1 MALQTFTA
9 GQVLTAAQVNALQ
22 ANDYNQTV
30 STKTGDYVLVAAD
43 KGTRVEMNSASAQT
57 ITVNTSLFSAG
68 DTLFIQNIGAGICTI
83 TAGTAT
89 VSTAGSLALAQNA
102 GGTLYF
108 TSTGVS
114 IFFPTVAAAAS
125 ASGLT
130 LISSTAVSGAVSH
143 SFGSNAS
150 PIFTSTYRNY
160 RIIIDELSVATSE
173 QEISFRLRADTTD
186 LTAANYNYQTL
197 NVNGT
202 SVTSARTSGATS
214 YRLGFASTG
223 AVPASIIF
231 DLMLPQLAQEK
242 SLQSH
247 NTYVDVTPGVGVR
260 MFTIHGSIDSAVAY
274 NGFTIFAGTNI
285 TGRVSIYGYSI

>member
-43 KGTRVEMNSASAQT
+43 KGTRVVMNSASATT
-57 ITVNTSLFSAG
+57 ITVDTSLFSAG

-89 VSTAGSLALAQNA
+89 VSTAGSLALAENA

-114 IFFPTVAAAAS
+114 IFFPSAVATT

-130 LISSTAVSGAVSH
+130 LINTTTFSAV
-143 SFGSNAS
+143 AS
-150 PIFTSTYRNY
+150 QSVNNVFSATYDNY
-160 RIIIDELSVATSE
+160 RILVEIDTVSAGGGTG
-173 QEISFRLRADTTD
+173 INMRLRVGGADNTSANYFNQRIIGQTTNVTASGAASADTAWTSISEYDNVGISTSSFD
-186 LTAANYNYQTL
+186 LFAPFRTATTSLHGTGQFRYTSSYQYSLLKT
-197 NVNGT
+197 GQT
-202 SVTSARTSGATS
+202 TVTTS
-214 YRLGFASTG
+214 YT
-223 AVPASIIF
+223 
-231 DLMLPQLAQEK
+231 
-242 SLQSH
+242 
-247 NTYVDVTPGVGVR
+247 
-260 MFTIHGSIDSAVAY
+260 
-274 NGFTIFAGTNI
+274 GFTILPPGGTM
-285 TGRVSIYGYSI
+285 TGKVRVYGYNQ